1 MPNLKYSGS
10 KGVVQSTGT
19 GQFHVSGVGVAHDVE
34 SIDLDANKSAT
45 SFGVTLVTNTDDN
58 ARVLTI
64 PNPTTVEGAAGQ
76 QKLVVLTGIAGG
88 GRCTVKNAA
97 AADVVG
103 APLTAA
109 NDYALL
115 VWTGTTWACAAEVST

>member
-34 SIDLDANKSAT
+34 SYAVDGAKTAT
-45 SFGVTLVTNTDDN
+45 SFGVTLVSNITN
-58 ARVLTI
+58 ASVLTI

-76 QKLVVLTGIAGG
+76 QKLVVVTGAAGG
-88 GRCTVKNAA
+88 GALTVKNAA
-97 AADVVG
+97 EADLVG
-103 APLTAA
+103 DNLTAA

-115 VWTGTTWACAAEVST
+115 VWTGTTWACVAEVST